1 MKRAGTLTLSRPAP
15 LERFRKDLAKCVRCG
30 MCRAVCPPFL
40 TGKSETHS
48 ARGRMAL
55 AAAVLDGR
63 LSASAAFKERLMTC
77 VGCLACEAACPS
89 GVPVASIIEAA
100 KEEAVRESGP
110 SVIERALGGLFS
122 SETAL
127 RSLAWLAP
135 AVLRY
140 RPAGAGGILPFSF
153 RPFTDT
159 MPDVVPADRGASR
172 GTGPARVALFAGC
185 AVNHVQKDVA
195 RAAVSVLTAL
205 GCDVVIPK
213 GEVCCGRPMLSL
225 GDRETAAELARHN
238 AALLTRLAVDA
249 VVTVCASC
257 GLTFKKEYPALLRPE
272 GTMPPVMD
280 VHEVIRERLSGAA
293 LAPAAGS
300 ETHTYHVPC
309 HLGRGQGLATTF
321 RDLIHAV
328 PGLVVRDPVNPEQC
342 CGFGGIMRVTHHGL
356 SVEIGREKAKDVIAT
371 GASVVVTG
379 CPGCRLQLSDTLRRA
394 GSAAQVVHTVQVLE
408 KALGSAEPRV
418 GSAEREMTGPKVK
431 GPGSGK

>member
-1 MKRAGTLTLSRPAP
+1 
-15 LERFRKDLAKCVRCG
+15 
-30 MCRAVCPPFL
+30 
-40 TGKSETHS
+40 
-48 ARGRMAL
+48 
-55 AAAVLDGR
+55 
-63 LSASAAFKERLMTC
+63 
-77 VGCLACEAACPS
+77 
-89 GVPVASIIEAA
+89 
-100 KEEAVRESGP
+100 
-110 SVIERALGGLFS
+110 
-122 SETAL
+122 
-127 RSLAWLAP
+127 
-135 AVLRY
+135 
-140 RPAGAGGILPFSF
+140 
-153 RPFTDT
+153 
-159 MPDVVPADRGASR
+159 
-172 GTGPARVALFAGC
+172 
-185 AVNHVQKDVA
+185 
-195 RAAVSVLTAL
+195 
-205 GCDVVIPK
+205 
-213 GEVCCGRPMLSL
+213 MLSL

-249 VVTVCASC
+249 VVTACASC

-408 KALGSAEPRV
+408 KAVRRKA
-418 GSAEREMTGPKVK
+418 
-431 GPGSGK
+431 